1 MPSLRAQSS
10 LIRGTRASQA
20 PAPVNTMDP
29 SMITPEMM
37 AQAQKMM
44 ANMTP
49 DQMVRARPPH
59 TDRGISAHS
68 PCIPFLPA
76 DFFHARVAG
85 VADRHDPRV

>member
-1 MPSLRAQSS
+1 
-10 LIRGTRASQA
+10 
-20 PAPVNTMDP
+20 MDP

-49 DQMVRARPPH
+49 DQMVRARPPL

-68 PCIPFLPA
+68 PCVPFLPA
-76 DFFHARVAG
+76 DFFRARVAG
-85 VADRHDPRV
+85 VADRHDPRVYPPDTDLDPGLTHHDTIAGPDAA